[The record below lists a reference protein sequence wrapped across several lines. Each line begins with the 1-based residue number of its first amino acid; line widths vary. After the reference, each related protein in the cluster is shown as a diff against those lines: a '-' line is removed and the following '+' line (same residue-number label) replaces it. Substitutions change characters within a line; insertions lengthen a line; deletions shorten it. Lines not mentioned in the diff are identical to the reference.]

1 MTSRLVSADDVT
13 GEFVSPVVT
22 AALDDRIAAAI
33 AEGGGGGAPLVPVPQ
48 VNSSLGPSGLTGTQ
62 ANSNQFA
69 TTFQGVVPFVI
80 SKEISIDQLLCHVG
94 TADAAA
100 TVGMALWSSNA
111 DGMPTT
117 RIASGTATPAAT
129 GILAVTLG
137 SPVVLA
143 PGIYWAGFAASSI
156 ATLRVTGALVTF
168 FNESIPGGYSGLP
181 SGGGRTW
188 QLNAG
193 GAYNAPAASI
203 ASYALSGASNTA
215 WMGYRRSA

>member
-1 MTSRLVSADDVT
+1 MTAALVSADNVT
-13 GEFVSPVVT
+13 G
-22 AALDDRIAAAI
+22 ALPALVEAWLEANL
-33 AEGGGGGAPLVPVPQ
+33 AGGALLVPVPQ
-48 VNSSLGPSGLTGTQ
+48 VNSSIGPSGLTGT
-62 ANSNQFA
+62 ASNSNQFA

-80 SKEISIDQLLCHVG
+80 SKEITIDQLLCHIG

-137 SPVVLA
+137 SPVVLD

-156 ATLRVTGALVTF
+156 TTLRVTGALVNL
-168 FNESIPGGYSGLP
+168 FNESVPGGYSGLP

-215 WMGYRRSA
+215 WIGYRRSA